1 MQDKHCLVRSGSIPS
16 TLPVHR
22 VAVRVLPCD
31 PSAAVAVLIS
41 AHSALGELLP
51 GLRGHEEVMGSVWQR
66 LGVTWNFSWV
76 AFDSVLA

>member
-1 MQDKHCLVRSGSIPS
+1 MQDKHYLVRSGSIPS
-16 TLPVHR
+16 ILPVHR

-31 PSAAVAVLIS
+31 PSAAVAMLIS

-51 GLRGHEEVMGSVWQR
+51 GLRGHEEVTRSVWQR

>member
-1 MQDKHCLVRSGSIPS
+1 MRSGSIPNI
-16 TLPVHR
+16 LPVHR

>member
-1 MQDKHCLVRSGSIPS
+1 MQDKHYLVRSGSIPS
-16 TLPVHR
+16 ILPVHR

-51 GLRGHEEVMGSVWQR
+51 GLRGHEEVTRSVWQR

>member
-1 MQDKHCLVRSGSIPS
+1 MQDKHYLVRSGSIPS
-16 TLPVHR
+16 ILPVHR

-31 PSAAVAVLIS
+31 PSAAVAMLIS

>member
-1 MQDKHCLVRSGSIPS
+1 MQDKHYLVRSGSIPS